1 MAVAEDETAAPTR
14 RAARARSRRR
24 GVFRDPARTFLVVG
38 VVAGAYFALVAPH
51 FAGIDEPAHFYRA
64 YQISTG
70 TFVPDDLPRSDFSGA
85 CVPVDVIRGVKHGTD
100 RVLAHNLEL
109 AGVPA
114 NSVRTP
120 SVRTLAHCEGDPSKR
135 VVTFSTFGSPVPY
148 LPQATAILV
157 ARGLGT
163 GVNGMELAARL
174 AALAAFIALVWVAIR
189 RVPCGKWAFC
199 AVGLL
204 PVALFQSGVSASHDA
219 VTIAVALLVVSSA
232 VRATFAPATVGRAG
246 VLVEAAVL
254 TALLAACKPGYVVV
268 SVCYLL
274 PLLGRERRRDLWP
287 LVFAPVLGA
296 LVSVGWNRVVGNLWK
311 TDASFFGV
319 AVDPGRQ
326 RHLLVTRPWDFAGA
340 AVTTVVDDGWHWAK
354 QLFTM
359 GPSVAVWPTVAVVAA
374 LLVWIAVSVQRATG
388 DERGFVPSQR
398 VLLVLVFVVGAL
410 LVLGAQYVYWSKPGA
425 DTVSGMQARF
435 FVPLLVLLPLAAG
448 PAPWRWARSDVARV
462 PVAVAMVPVLV
473 ALGAT
478 IAFRMY

>member
-14 RAARARSRRR
+14 RAVRARARRR
-24 GVFRDPARTFLVVG
+24 GPFRDPARTFLVLAVVVG
-38 VVAGAYFALVAPH
+38 GYLALVVPH
-51 FAGIDEPAHFYRA
+51 FGGIDEPAHFYRA

-70 TFVPDDLPRSDFSGA
+70 TFVPDDLPHSDFSGA
-85 CVPVDVIRGVKHGTD
+85 CVPVDVIRGVRHDTD
-100 RVLAHNLEL
+100 RRFAHNLAL

-114 NSVRTP
+114 RRP
-120 SVRTLAHCEGDPSKR
+120 SAPELARCEDEPSKR

-148 LPQATAILV
+148 LPQATAILL
-157 ARGLGT
+157 ARGLGA

-174 AALAAFIALVWVAIR
+174 VALAVFVVLVWVAIR
-189 RVPCGKWAFC
+189 RVPRFKWAFC

-204 PVALFQSGVSASHDA
+204 PIALFQSGVSASHDA

-232 VRATFAPATVGRAG
+232 IRATDAPATVGRAG
-246 VLVEAAVL
+246 ILVEAAVL

-268 SVCYLL
+268 ALCYLL
-274 PLLGRERRRDLWP
+274 PLLGPQRRRDLWP
-287 LVFAPVLGA
+287 LAFAPVLGA
-296 LVSVGWNRVVGNLWK
+296 LVSVGWNSVVGDLWK
-311 TDASFFGV
+311 TDAGFFGV

-340 AVTTVVDDGWHWAK
+340 AVNTVGDDSWHWAK

-374 LLVWIAVSVQRATG
+374 LLVWIAVSVQRTTG
-388 DERGFVPSQR
+388 EERGFALWQR

-425 DTVSGMQARF
+425 DTVDGMQARF
-435 FVPLLVLLPLAAG
+435 FVPLLVLLPLAVG

-462 PVAVAMVPVLV
+462 PVAVAMVPVFV
-473 ALGAT
+473 ALGIT